1 MRSVLLC
8 LLTPLLTFSLGV
20 GFDRVIS
27 SPPMQVAPVSCPQVT
42 PVFVPLSKKARIEMP
57 IPPVPTTT
65 LILDN
70 PTKIMGDMGF
80 GIIGPK
86 PRGFPY
92 FDVIEL
98 TLSGAG
104 LPDSVSVYESTS
116 DTIYQYD
123 ANFAL
128 ITNRKLFFV
137 TSQTDSGFEYRFDGE
152 FVRTD
157 FEKISNKNKVALR
170 GTLTKTKDGQTVAES
185 FVNLD
190 MGYMSC
196 N

>member
-27 SPPMQVAPVSCPQVT
+27 SPPMPVIPVSCPQVP

-92 FDVIEL
+92 FDFIEL
-98 TLSGAG
+98 TLSVEG